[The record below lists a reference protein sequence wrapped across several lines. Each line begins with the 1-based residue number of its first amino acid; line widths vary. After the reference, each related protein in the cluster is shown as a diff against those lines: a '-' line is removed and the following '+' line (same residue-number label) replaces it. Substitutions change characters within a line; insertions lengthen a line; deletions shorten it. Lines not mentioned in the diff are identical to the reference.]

1 MRKVDITLAQRANR
15 VIGNGL
21 ETTSNVIDVVAL
33 AARASRD
40 LAFVAAA
47 RAATLANAE
56 KVDIN
61 TFKEVDAKVDA
72 ALGRI

>member
-1 MRKVDITLAQRANR
+1 MRKVDITLAQRANKA
-15 VIGNGL
+15 IANGL
-21 ETTSNVIDVVAL
+21 ETTSNILDVVAL
-33 AARASRD
+33 SARATRD

-56 KVDIN
+56 KVDIE
-61 TFKEVDAKVDA
+61 TFKAVDAKVDA

>member
-1 MRKVDITLAQRANR
+1 MKKVDITLAQRANKA
-15 VIGNGL
+15 VANGL
-21 ETTSNVIDVVAL
+21 ETTSSVLDVIAL
-33 AARASRD
+33 SARATRD

-56 KVDIN
+56 KVDIE
-61 TFKEVDAKVDA
+61 TFRSIDAKVDA

>member
-61 TFKEVDAKVDA
+61 TFKEVDAKVNA

>member
-33 AARASRD
+33 AARATRD